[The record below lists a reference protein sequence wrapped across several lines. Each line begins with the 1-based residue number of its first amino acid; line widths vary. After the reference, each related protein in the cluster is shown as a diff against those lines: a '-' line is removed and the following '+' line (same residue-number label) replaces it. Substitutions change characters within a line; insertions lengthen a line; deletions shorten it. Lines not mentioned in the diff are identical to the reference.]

1 MKIIKKSKKKKDI
14 NRFKVLAIIM
24 FCIFGGIISRLIYLQ
39 VYKYD
44 DFKEKANTRARRF
57 LADKAPRGKIYDSN
71 GNVLAT
77 NKQTYTLTFTETDE
91 SKNQFYKT
99 IDSVLV
105 LLKNSQESLQD
116 KLQLKLDENH
126 KPYFDFS
133 TDSDDVKKSQEIRFK
148 RDRGLNEVVQNK
160 LYPKQQDELT
170 SEQQDK
176 IDSELLKY
184 SPQET
189 FQYLVKFYTLYDILN
204 PTKAEATTYSKMSDK
219 EVTDMLLKKYS
230 MEQLRNYIVVK
241 DAVKMQ
247 SFSGF
252 KPVTIASNMKQD
264 TAFIFYQKLNDLPG
278 IDISL
283 EPMRY
288 YPYKELG
295 SAFIGYVSSINSDK
309 KNIYEERGYDVSSDL
324 IGKSGIESAFES
336 VLKGTKGGTTV
347 NVNASGRKSEEL
359 FSLETHPGNNV
370 HLTIDKDIQYSAET
384 MLQNQ
389 LNYLQHKP
397 TEEGIDFRNAT
408 RGAAVAIE
416 VKTGRILA
424 MVSLPNYDPNLFAS
438 GDISTEISK
447 KYFSPDLE
455 EFGKK
460 FIADR
465 GLSVSLDKLF
475 PKNSYGQRQDTYDV
489 YPKPFFNYAT
499 QGLTPPGSTFK
510 PLTSVAAL
518 EEGVTTPS
526 ESMRDSYYYDRYPEI
541 FGATKPRDSKP
552 GGHGIVDLKTALA
565 VSCNYYYYTMG
576 IRLYYNAKGSGDD
589 ISDKVKGLNSLSKY
603 AWATGLGVDPN
614 SNMKASTGVEIN
626 ENFGSSYNFYDYK
639 KLRIGYA
646 KYNLR
651 DALRD
656 GAFPNRG
663 ARFTSLNIDSTSDDK
678 TDKLEIAKD
687 NLKNLVINKL
697 NEVGTKNMKTDF
709 EDFRKQVKDA
719 LQGIYDNSEEY
730 RSAIQNAKKNPSS
743 ELDTTAIEIATW
755 TVYSMPLEMTSA
767 VEIANASIGQGMNNF
782 TPLQI
787 ANYIATIANGGT
799 RYKAHLVDKI
809 TDPDGKVVEE
819 FKPEALSKINI
830 SKTTLDAVKE
840 GMRMANEADM
850 GTASVVFKSFP
861 ISSGG
866 KTGTATWRQGQE
878 EFGRTDY
885 GVYVSMAP
893 LDDPQIA
900 VCVVIYDAGHGYF
913 GAPVARA
920 IYETYWRDKLKT
932 EYPNYHPVDMAGNS
946 YDYSLNPPSQN
957 IKDDTK

>member
-1 MKIIKKSKKKKDI
+1 MKNIKRNKKKRDI
-14 NRFKVLAIIM
+14 NRFKVLALIM
-24 FCIFGGIISRLIYLQ
+24 FCIFGGIIFRLVYLQ
-39 VYKYD
+39 VYKYE
-44 DFKEKANTRARRF
+44 DFKDKANTRARRF
-57 LADKAPRGKIYDSN
+57 LADKAPRGKIYDSK
-71 GNVLAT
+71 GNILAT

-91 SKNQFYKT
+91 SKSEFYKT
-99 IDSVLV
+99 IDSVLAI
-105 LLKNSQESLQD
+105 LKSNQENLQD
-116 KLQLKLDENH
+116 KLQLKLDENNN
-126 KPYFDFS
+126 PYFDFS
-133 TDSDDVKKSQEIRFK
+133 TDSDEVKKSQEIRFK
-148 RDRGLNEVVQNK
+148 RDRGLNEVVQKK
-160 LYPKQQDELT
+160 LYPKKQDELT
-170 SEQQDK
+170 SEEEEK

-189 FQYLVKFYTLYDILN
+189 FEYLVKFYSLYDILN
-204 PTKAEATTYSKMSDK
+204 PTNNEVKTYSKMTDK

-230 MEQLRNYIVVK
+230 MEQLRNYIIVK
-241 DAVKMQ
+241 DAIKMQ

-295 SAFIGYVSSINSDK
+295 SAFIGYVASINSDK

-324 IGKSGIESAFES
+324 IGKAGIEAAFES

-359 FSLETHPGNNV
+359 FSLETYPGNNV

-389 LNYLQHKP
+389 LNYLQKHP
-397 TEEGIDFRNAT
+397 MEDGIDFRNAT

-438 GDISTEISK
+438 GDISAELSN

-455 EFGKK
+455 KFGKK
-460 FIADR
+460 YIADR

-475 PKNSYGQRQDTYDV
+475 PKNSYGQRQDVYDI

-518 EEGVTTPS
+518 EEGVTTPN
-526 ESMRDSYYYDRYPEI
+526 ESMYASYYYDKHPEI
-541 FGATKPRDSKP
+541 FGKPGPRDNKLN
-552 GGHGIVDLKTALA
+552 GHGLVDLKKALA
-565 VSCNYYYYTMG
+565 VSCNYYYYDMG
-576 IRLYYNAKGSGDD
+576 IRLYDKAKGDGND
-589 ISDKVKGLNSLSKY
+589 ISDKVNGLNSLSKY
-603 AWATGLGVDPN
+603 AWAVGLGVDPN
-614 SNMKASTGVEIN
+614 SNAKASTGIEIN

-639 KLRIGYA
+639 KLRITYA
-646 KYNLR
+646 KFNLR
-651 DALRD
+651 DALRE
-656 GAFPNRG
+656 GVFPNRG
-663 ARFTSLNIDSTSDDK
+663 TRFVPLNIDSGTDDK
-678 TDKLEIAKD
+678 TDKLEMAKD
-687 NLKNLVINKL
+687 KLKNLVINKL
-697 NEVGTKNMKTDF
+697 NEIGTEKMKTNF
-709 EDFRKQVKDA
+709 EEFSSEVKVV
-719 LQGIYDNSEEY
+719 LQEFYDNSPEY
-730 RSAIQNAKKNPSS
+730 RAAIENSKKNPAS
-743 ELDTTAIEIATW
+743 EIDITSKEIATW
-755 TVYSMPLEMTSA
+755 TVYSIPIEMTTP
-767 VEIANASIGQGMNNF
+767 VEIANAAIGQGMNNF

-799 RYKAHLVDKI
+799 RYRVHLVDKI
-809 TDPDGKVVEE
+809 TDSEGNVVEE
-819 FKPEALSKINI
+819 FKPEVLSKLNI

-840 GMRMANEADM
+840 GMRMANQAEE
-850 GTASVVFKSFP
+850 GTASSVFKSFP

-893 LDDPQIA
+893 LEDPEIA
-900 VCVVIYDAGHGYF
+900 VCVVIYDGGHGYF

-920 IYETYWRDKLKT
+920 IYETYWRDKLKA
-932 EYPNYHPVDMAGNS
+932 EYPNYHPKDMEHNQ
-946 YDYSLNPPSQN
+946 YDYTLNPPLQN
-957 IKDDTK
+957 IEDDN

>member
-1 MKIIKKSKKKKDI
+1 MNNIKKNKKKREI
-14 NRFKVLAIIM
+14 NRFKVLALIM
-24 FCIFGGIISRLIYLQ
+24 FCIFGGIIFRLVYLQ
-39 VYKYD
+39 VYKYE
-44 DFKEKANTRARRF
+44 DFKDKANTRARRF
-57 LADKAPRGKIYDSN
+57 LADKAPRGKIYDSQ
-71 GNVLAT
+71 GNILAT

-91 SKNQFYKT
+91 SKSEFYKT
-99 IDSVLV
+99 IDRVLV
-105 LLKNSQESLQD
+105 ILKSNQENLQD
-116 KLQLKLDENH
+116 KLQLKLDENNNPH
-126 KPYFDFS
+126 FDFS
-133 TDSDDVKKSQEIRFK
+133 TDSDEVKKAQEIRFK
-148 RDRGLNEVVQNK
+148 RDRGLNEVVQKK
-160 LYPKQQDELT
+160 LYPKKQDELT
-170 SEQQDK
+170 SEEEEK

-184 SPQET
+184 SPRET
-189 FQYLVKFYTLYDILN
+189 FEYLVKFYSLYDILN
-204 PTKAEATTYSKMSDK
+204 PTKNEVKAYSNMTDK
-219 EVTDMLLKKYS
+219 EVTDILLKKYS
-230 MEQLRNYIVVK
+230 MEQLRNYIMVK

-252 KPVTIASNMKQD
+252 KPVTIVSNMKQD
-264 TAFIFYQKLNDLPG
+264 TAFVFYQKLNDLPG

-295 SAFIGYVSSINSDK
+295 SAFIGYVASINSDK

-324 IGKSGIESAFES
+324 IGKAGIESAFES

-347 NVNASGRKSEEL
+347 NVNASGRKNEEL
-359 FSLETHPGNNV
+359 FSLETYPGNNV

-389 LNYLQHKP
+389 LSYLQKHP
-397 TEEGIDFRNAT
+397 MEDGIDFRNAT

-438 GDISTEISK
+438 GDISAELSK

-460 FIADR
+460 YIADR

-518 EEGVTTPS
+518 EEGVTNPS
-526 ESMRDSYYYDRYPEI
+526 ESMADKLYFDKYPEI
-541 FGATKPRDSKP
+541 FGISKP
-552 GGHGIVDLKTALA
+552 KDNKVHGVVDLKAALA
-565 VSCNYYYYTMG
+565 VSCNYYYYDMG
-576 IRLYYNAKGSGDD
+576 IRLYYKAKGDGND
-589 ISDKVKGLNSLSKY
+589 ISNKVNGLNSLSKY
-603 AWATGLGVDPN
+603 AWAVGLGVDPN
-614 SNMKASTGVEIN
+614 SNAKASTGIEIN

-646 KYNLR
+646 KFNLR

-656 GAFPNRG
+656 GVFPNRG
-663 ARFTSLNIDSTSDDK
+663 ARFVPLNIDSASDDK
-678 TDKLEIAKD
+678 TDKLEMAKD

-709 EDFRKQVKDA
+709 EDFRKQVKAA

-730 RSAIQNAKKNPSS
+730 RAAIENAKKNPSS
-743 ELDTTAIEIATW
+743 EIDTTAIEIATW

-767 VEIANASIGQGMNNF
+767 TEIANASIGQGMNNF

-809 TDPDGKVVEE
+809 TDSDGKVVEE
-819 FKPEALSKINI
+819 FKPEALSNINI

-840 GMRMANEADM
+840 GMRMANQADL
-850 GTASVVFKSFP
+850 GTASYVFKSFP

-885 GVYVSMAP
+885 GVYVSIAP
-893 LDDPQIA
+893 IDDPQIA
-900 VCVVIYDAGHGYF
+900 TCVVIYDGGHGYF

-920 IYETYWRDKLKT
+920 IYETYWRDKLKA
-932 EYPNYHPVDMAGNS
+932 EYPNYQPVDMSGNS

-957 IKDDTK
+957 IKDDNK